1 MRALPLKQRIFKL
14 LGGLVAMLAV
24 AFIVVQWYATSDYAK
39 KQIRSDL
46 ALGEQVIREVFANRE
61 KLLFNAADV
70 LTSDFG
76 FKAAIASGDVP
87 TMNSA
92 LANQRERIA
101 ADLMAALNLNGEV
114 VAQDGLSHPYF
125 KPFMLPG
132 LLRQQVQHDGGAIS
146 FLLVDGKLYQ
156 AIILLTSAPDP
167 IGLTLVGFEVD
178 QELLHQVKSIIN
190 LDILMR
196 VRSDTH
202 NLTISSLSGDVL
214 VQAEG
219 GLSPES
225 TSLHLSQTNWVSTSF
240 PYDSGNPSLTIEV
253 ALTDQLARWHAD
265 FRLLLQETIAI
276 AVLVLVIALGLGL
289 WFAGNLS
296 QPLAAL
302 VGRANRIAEG
312 DYTAAEPVISL
323 SEEINRLSQAIEVM
337 QQGIQQRENTI
348 QYQANHDELT
358 GLSSRAQICRMI
370 EERLQSGESFQAVG
384 MKASGFREV
393 NAAFGLQAGDACM
406 VSLAER
412 LKRLGGVAA
421 RLNGNE
427 LLWLPGSN
435 ITEAQLRT
443 TLAEL
448 EAPHAMGEIELT
460 IKLAGGLVELPE
472 HADTASKVLRYASVA
487 TDAAQKLNPRVMKY
501 SEGMEEAR
509 IKRIAV
515 LRELEKALQI
525 DSPELQLFYQPKL
538 DLHTGGIAK
547 VEALMRWNSS
557 VLGFVPPD
565 EFIPIAERAGLINK
579 VTRWVVRR
587 AISDCRVCVENG
599 LDIKLAINLS
609 VHDVANTVLMKEIEQ
624 SLQDAGL
631 GQDSL
636 EFEITES
643 DLMSEPGKAINL
655 LQSFRDKGF
664 GLAIDDFGTGYS
676 SLAYLKSLPVT
687 ELKIDKS
694 FVLKLSQDEGDQT
707 IVRSIIDLAK
717 RFDLKVV
724 AEGVETESAL
734 KLLQDWGCDW
744 AQGYHISR
752 PVSLSDLIE
761 WLSVNEEPKWLA

>member
-24 AFIVVQWYATSDYAK
+24 AFIVVQWYATSDYAN

-46 ALGEQVIREVFANRE
+46 AVGEQVIREVFANRE

-101 ADLMAALNLNGEV
+101 ADLMAAHNLNGEV
-114 VAQDGLSHPYF
+114 VAQDGLSHPSF
-125 KPFMLPG
+125 KSYILPG
-132 LLRQQVQHDGGAIS
+132 LLRQQVQRDGGAIS

-156 AIILLTSAPDP
+156 AIVLLTSAPDP
-167 IGLTLVGFEVD
+167 IGLTLVAFEVD

-219 GLSPES
+219 GLSPEA
-225 TSLHLSQTNWVSTSF
+225 TSLHLSQANWVSTSF
-240 PYDSGNPSLTIEV
+240 PYESGNPSLKIEV

-296 QPLAAL
+296 KPLAAL

-312 DYTAAEPVISL
+312 DYTSAEPVISR

-358 GLSSRAQICRMI
+358 GLFSRAQICRVI
-370 EERLQSGESFQAVG
+370 EDRLQNGEHFQAVG

-427 LLWLPGSN
+427 LLWLPSEK
-435 ITEAQLRT
+435 ISEAYLRT

-448 EAPHAMGEIELT
+448 EAPHTMGEIELT
-460 IKLAGGLVELPE
+460 IKLAGGLVELPA
-472 HADTASKVLRYASVA
+472 HADTTSKVLRYASVA
-487 TDAAQKLNPRVMKY
+487 TDAAQLQNPRVMKY

-509 IKRIAV
+509 IKRLSV
-515 LRELEKALQI
+515 LRELEKALQL

-538 DLHTGGIAK
+538 DLHTGAIAK

-587 AISDCRVCVENG
+587 AISDCRICVKNG

-609 VHDVANTVLMKEIEQ
+609 VHDVANTVLMREIEQ
-624 SLQDAGL
+624 NLQEAGL
-631 GQDSL
+631 GHDSL

-724 AEGVETESAL
+724 AEGVETDSAL
-734 KLLQDWGCDW
+734 RLLRDWGCDW

-761 WLSVNEEPKWLA
+761 WLSVNEETKWLA